1 LRRLELKD
9 ERLAINGSFAMP
21 KTSMNN
27 FIPIEFYETEME
39 EGRYILV
46 FGSRM
51 VGSKDSNVVST
62 SLFVLQ

>member
-21 KTSMNN
+21 KTSINN

-46 FGSRM
+46 FGS
-51 VGSKDSNVVST
+51 
-62 SLFVLQ
+62 